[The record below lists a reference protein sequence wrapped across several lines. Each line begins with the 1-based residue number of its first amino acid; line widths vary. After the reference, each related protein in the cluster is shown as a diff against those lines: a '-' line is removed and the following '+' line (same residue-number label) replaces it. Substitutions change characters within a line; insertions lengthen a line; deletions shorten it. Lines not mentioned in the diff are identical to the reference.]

1 MLYCSRKL
9 TTGIG
14 RSMQLQQPKKNA
26 LSLYL
31 KFGAL
36 VFLLFLSVLIAACSS
51 NGGSTQLNPGTPV
64 ATVTINLNQF
74 GSSPT
79 PPLQAYYC
87 GGWATDTTPAFNP
100 NSIVNVYGKF
110 IHNDVDG
117 NPVGVPNVTATATI
131 LWPDGSTT
139 IMTATTT
146 SDGLA
151 VFPVAIKANS
161 LFKEVLVGIVFP
173 IPGQAKPCTVTMGAV
188 FFTPIQASPTPTST
202 AMPSATP
209 SVTPSVSPTAG
220 GTTTPTTTPSP
231 TPTTKPGH

>member
-1 MLYCSRKL
+1 
-9 TTGIG
+9 
-14 RSMQLQQPKKNA
+14 MQLQQPKKNA

-64 ATVTINLNQF
+64 ATVTINLNQSS
-74 GSSPT
+74 SSPT

-110 IHNDVDG
+110 THNVAG
-117 NPVGVPNVTATATI
+117 NPEGVEGATATATI
-131 LWPDGSTT
+131 YWPDGSTSPL
-139 IMTATTT
+139 TATTT
-146 SDGLA
+146 KDGLA

-161 LFKEVLVGIVFP
+161 LFKEVLVGIVFTTAQ
-173 IPGQAKPCTVTMGAV
+173 GTTCTVPPGAA
-188 FFTPIQASPTPTST
+188 FFTPIQASPTPTNT

-220 GTTTPTTTPSP
+220 GTTTPTTMPSP

>member
-1 MLYCSRKL
+1 
-9 TTGIG
+9 
-14 RSMQLQQPKKNA
+14 MQLQQPKKNT

-64 ATVTINLNQF
+64 ATVTINLNQS
-74 GSSPT
+74 GGTPT

-110 IHNDVDG
+110 THNVDG
-117 NPVGVPNVTATATI
+117 NPEGVGGATATATI
-131 LWPDGSTT
+131 YWPDGSTPS
-139 IMTATTT
+139 MTVTTT

-161 LFKEVLVGIVFP
+161 LFKEVLVGIVFTTP
-173 IPGQAKPCTVTMGAV
+173 QGTTCTVPPGAA

-202 AMPSATP
+202 AVPSATP

-220 GTTTPTTTPSP
+220 GTTTPTTMPSP